1 LEGSVIERIDVSYI
15 YTHLM
20 WGFVMTIY
28 LNTVLFGLYSIWT
41 DLKGYRGAK
50 EDFIMALLVSL
61 WVALAYGL
69 WEVTENL

>member
-1 LEGSVIERIDVSYI
+1 MTRIDVSMV

-41 DLKGYRGAK
+41 DLREDGGQK
-50 EDFIMALLVSL
+50 ESWIMFGLVLTWIVLALTI
-61 WVALAYGL
+61 YQI
-69 WEVTENL
+69 TESV

>member
-1 LEGSVIERIDVSYI
+1 MRVDVSYI

-28 LNTVLFGLYSIWT
+28 LNTVPFGIYSIWT
-41 DLKGYRGAK
+41 DLKGFKGAK

-69 WEVTENL
+69 WKATENL

>member
-1 LEGSVIERIDVSYI
+1 MERIDVSSV
-15 YTHLM
+15 YTHLV

-28 LNTVLFGLYSIWT
+28 LNTVLFGLYAIWT
-41 DLKGYRGAK
+41 DLKGFRGAK

>member
-1 LEGSVIERIDVSYI
+1 MERIDISSV
-15 YTHLM
+15 YTHLI

-28 LNTVLFGLYSIWT
+28 LNTVLFGLYAIWT
-41 DLKGYRGAK
+41 DLKGFKGAK

-61 WVALAYGL
+61 WIALAYGL

>member
-1 LEGSVIERIDVSYI
+1 MERIDVSMI
-15 YTHLM
+15 YTHLI

-41 DLKGYRGAK
+41 DLKGLRGAK

-61 WVALAYGL
+61 LFALSYGL
-69 WEVTENL
+69 WKATENL

>member
-1 LEGSVIERIDVSYI
+1 MERVDVSYI

-28 LNTVLFGLYSIWT
+28 LNTVLFALYSIWT
-41 DLKGYRGAK
+41 DLKGFRAAK

>member
-1 LEGSVIERIDVSYI
+1 MNRIDVSMV
-15 YTHLM
+15 YTHVI
-20 WGFVMTIY
+20 WYFVFTIY
-28 LNTVLFGLYSIWT
+28 LNTVLFGVYSIWT
-41 DLKGYRGAK
+41 DLKGFKGAK

>member
-1 LEGSVIERIDVSYI
+1 
-15 YTHLM
+15 M

-28 LNTVLFGLYSIWT
+28 LNTVLFGVYSIWT
-41 DLKGYRGAK
+41 DLKGFKGAK

>member
-1 LEGSVIERIDVSYI
+1 MNRIDVSMV
-15 YTHLM
+15 YTHVI
-20 WGFVMTIY
+20 WYFVFTIY

-41 DLKGYRGAK
+41 DLKGFKGAK

-61 WVALAYGL
+61 WCALAYGL

>member
-1 LEGSVIERIDVSYI
+1 MNRIDVSMV
-15 YTHLM
+15 YTHVI
-20 WGFVMTIY
+20 WYFVFTIY
-28 LNTVLFGLYSIWT
+28 LNTVLFAFYSIWT
-41 DLKGYRGAK
+41 DLKGFKGAK

>member
-1 LEGSVIERIDVSYI
+1 MERIDVSYI
-15 YTHLM
+15 YTHLL

-41 DLKGYRGAK
+41 DLKGFRGAK

>member
-1 LEGSVIERIDVSYI
+1 MRIDVSSV
-15 YTHLM
+15 YTHLL

-28 LNTVLFGLYSIWT
+28 LNTVLFGLYAIWT
-41 DLKGYRGAK
+41 DLKGFRGAK

>member
-1 LEGSVIERIDVSYI
+1 MERVDVSYI

-28 LNTVLFGLYSIWT
+28 LNTVIFGIYSIWT
-41 DLKGYRGAK
+41 DLKGFKGAK

>member
-1 LEGSVIERIDVSYI
+1 MRVDVSMV
-15 YTHLM
+15 YTHII
-20 WGFVMTIY
+20 WYFVFTIY
-28 LNTVLFGLYSIWT
+28 LNTVLFAFYSIWT
-41 DLKGYRGAK
+41 DLKGFKGAK